1 MFCSSCLPLSPE
13 TLTQNIETILKL
25 YNAVFLYYSYWTNCI
40 DYVRP
45 GLCKLLK
52 NEFKYRTTWI

>member
-25 YNAVFLYYSYWTNCI
+25 YNTAFFYIILMEQTIYSSDPDRNI
-40 DYVRP
+40 
-45 GLCKLLK
+45 G
-52 NEFKYRTTWI
+52 

>member
-25 YNAVFLYYSYWTNCI
+25 YNTVFFYNSYWTNSFNSFRGN
-40 DYVRP
+40 YSTYKV
-45 GLCKLLK
+45 K
-52 NEFKYRTTWI
+52 NYHNAETI